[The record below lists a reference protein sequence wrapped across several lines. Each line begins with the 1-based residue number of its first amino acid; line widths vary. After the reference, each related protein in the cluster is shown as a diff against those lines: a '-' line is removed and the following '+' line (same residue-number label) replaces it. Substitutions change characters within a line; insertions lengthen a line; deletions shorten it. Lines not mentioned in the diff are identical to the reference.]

1 MNVLSTGL
9 AFSSLGTAVLCIK
22 PTLQQVPAP
31 SHGAKMAASSSRSTL
46 HPWQRGTFC
55 LAFSSQSPGISS
67 DFTNLLGLMLT
78 PECPGQ
84 VSGCDNCLTWV
95 MCLFLDSEMGTVPDT
110 THRRHKNKDGGKEV
124 PPKKVRVKRRDECW
138 AGKSSSCPASCLN
151 PWKESCYQYV
161 SMRAVMLNG

>member
-1 MNVLSTGL
+1 
-9 AFSSLGTAVLCIK
+9 
-22 PTLQQVPAP
+22 
-31 SHGAKMAASSSRSTL
+31 MAASNSRSTQ

-67 DFTNLLGLMLT
+67 DLTDLGLMLT

-84 VSGCDNCLTWV
+84 VSECDNCLTWV
-95 MCLFLDSEMGTVPDT
+95 MCLFLDSEMGTVPDK
-110 THRRHKNKDGGKEV
+110 THKRYKNKDGGKEV

-151 PWKESCYQYV
+151 PWNESCYQYV
-161 SMRAVMLNG
+161 SMRAVMLNGKGHTQDLRSDCWVHLGSATCYLWLRAISNPLCTST